1 MTLIT
6 SVTPETEYICA
17 IYLVGGY
24 CGYRENGTRSHTPP
38 LHIFRA
44 GYKQRFVKLC
54 ADAEKFEPSALRAL
68 RKLVESEL
76 RRAKWLRFDGKEYEF
91 EIKSFDPPTIGF
103 LMREVMAQV
112 GPPQQQ

>member
-6 SVTPETEYICA
+6 SVTADTVGICS

-24 CGYRENGTRSHTPP
+24 CGRRDHWTRHYTPP
-38 LHIFRA
+38 LHIFRRE
-44 GYKQRFVKLC
+44 YKHSFAKVC
-54 ADAEKFEPSALRAL
+54 AAAEKFEPTALRTL

-76 RRAKWLRFDGKEYEF
+76 RRAKWLRFDGKEYKF
-91 EIKSFDPPTIGF
+91 EIKSFDPPAVGF

-112 GPPQQQ
+112 NPL

>member
-6 SVTPETEYICA
+6 SVTSATVDICA

-24 CGYRENGTRSHTPP
+24 CGHRDNNTRSYTPP

-44 GYKQRFVKLC
+44 GYKERFAKLC
-54 ADAEKFEPSALRAL
+54 AAAEKFEPQALRAL
-68 RKLVESEL
+68 RRLVESEL
-76 RRAKWLRFDGKEYEF
+76 RRAKWLRFDGKDYTF
-91 EIKSFDPPTIGF
+91 EIKSFDPPTVGF

-112 GPPQQQ
+112 NPL

>member
-6 SVTPETEYICA
+6 SVTSATVDICA

-24 CGYRENGTRSHTPP
+24 CGHRDNNTRSYTPP

-44 GYKQRFVKLC
+44 GYKERFSKLC
-54 ADAEKFEPSALRAL
+54 AAAEKFEPQALRAL
-68 RKLVESEL
+68 RRLVESEL
-76 RRAKWLRFDGKEYEF
+76 RRAKWLRFDGKEYTF
-91 EIKSFDPPTIGF
+91 EIKSFDPTAIGF

-112 GPPQQQ
+112 NPL